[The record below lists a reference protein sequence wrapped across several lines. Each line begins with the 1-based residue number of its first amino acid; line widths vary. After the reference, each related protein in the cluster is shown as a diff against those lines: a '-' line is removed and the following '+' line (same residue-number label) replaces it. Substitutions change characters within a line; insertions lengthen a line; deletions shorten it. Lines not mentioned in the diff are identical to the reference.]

1 MLHNEQSLQ
10 QLILHVMIKLHH
22 FFVNFLIGNLFQDE
36 KMISLLFHIWFSKKL
51 EQMSC
56 ETKIETQ
63 SKVEQKGKNPKL
75 FLPIVYFVA

>member
-10 QLILHVMIKLHH
+10 QLLLHVMIKIAPFFRLL
-22 FFVNFLIGNLFQDE
+22 FVNFLIGNLFQDE

-63 SKVEQKGKNPKL
+63 SKV
-75 FLPIVYFVA
+75 

>member
-10 QLILHVMIKLHH
+10 QLILYVMIKITPFFRLL
-22 FFVNFLIGNLFQDE
+22 FVNFLIGNLFQDE

-63 SKVEQKGKNPKL
+63 SKVEQKGKIPKL
-75 FLPIVYFVA
+75 F

>member
-1 MLHNEQSLQ
+1 
-10 QLILHVMIKLHH
+10 
-22 FFVNFLIGNLFQDE
+22 
-36 KMISLLFHIWFSKKL
+36 MISLLFHIWFSKKL

-63 SKVEQKGKNPKL
+63 RKVEQKGKNPKL

>member
-1 MLHNEQSLQ
+1 MAQLAMLHNEQSLQ

-22 FFVNFLIGNLFQDE
+22 FFCHRLLFVNFLIGNLFQDK

-56 ETKIETQ
+56 DTKIETQ
-63 SKVEQKGKNPKL
+63 SKV
-75 FLPIVYFVA
+75 